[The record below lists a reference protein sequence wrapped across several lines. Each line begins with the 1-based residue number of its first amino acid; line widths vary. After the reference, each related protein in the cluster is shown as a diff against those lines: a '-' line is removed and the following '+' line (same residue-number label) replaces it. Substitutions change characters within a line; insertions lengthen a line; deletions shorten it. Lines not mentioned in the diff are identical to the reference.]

1 MISHLPAEWPQFYT
15 ATIEGWDHLL
25 KEEKYKFIILNSLK
39 FLTQNNRVKI
49 NAYVIMSNHIHLIWQ
64 ATGGHS
70 LKEVQ
75 TAFKKYTSQHF
86 IKTLE
91 EENNLEKYEVN
102 KADRKHHF
110 WKRNSLGTEL
120 FTPAVFIQKLNY
132 IHYNPVRAELC
143 SLPEEY
149 KYSSA
154 NFYSCGEDQFGILED
169 YRGS

>member
-1 MISHLPAEWPQFYT
+1 MILHLPAEWPQFYT

-25 KEEKYKFIILNSLK
+25 KEEKYKHVIVNSLK
-39 FLTQNNRVKI
+39 FLTENKRVKV
-49 NAYVIMSNHIHLIWQ
+49 NAFVIMNNHIHMIWQ
-64 ATGGHS
+64 AGANTD
-70 LKEVQ
+70 LEQVQ
-75 TAFKKYTSQHF
+75 TMFKKYTAQQF
-86 IKTLE
+86 IKMLKADG
-91 EENNLEKYEVN
+91 NLEKYEVN

-132 IHYNPVRAELC
+132 IHYNPVRAGLC

-169 YRGS
+169 YRG